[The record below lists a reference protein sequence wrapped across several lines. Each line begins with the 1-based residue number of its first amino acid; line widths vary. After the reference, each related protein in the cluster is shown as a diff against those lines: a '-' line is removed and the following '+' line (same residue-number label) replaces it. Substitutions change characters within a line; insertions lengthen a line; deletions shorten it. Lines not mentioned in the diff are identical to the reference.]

1 MPGALKDQ
9 LPNRALSGVELAAI
23 TAVEIASMLNKDLA
37 FAPNI
42 AYSAAA
48 FSIEL
53 EYVLPSPHPKHVLH
67 SQTREGI
74 GDDLT
79 GLLLRDLILMEFD
92 QMVPRDYVFGLS
104 AAYRRAEVTIC
115 VVVHVADPHGPK
127 EGARSKL
134 TGHPPLPLDNL
145 QAVLSTVIG
154 LQRKVTLDNPNLDR
168 IHHGLPIVVQRA
180 TPPVPPPASNLP
192 GEPPTQVIGSPGVEN
207 KEFRYDATQFAT
219 TAQPVDT
226 DISQSAAAKL
236 GVPVQTGV

>member
-9 LPNRALSGVELAAI
+9 LPNRALSGLELAAI
-23 TAVEIASMLNKDLA
+23 TKVELEDMLKKDLA

-67 SQTREGI
+67 SKTREGE

-79 GLLLRDLILMEFD
+79 GLLLRDLILVEFD

-104 AAYRRAEVTIC
+104 AAYRHAGLTISL
-115 VVVHVADPHGPK
+115 VVHVADPHEPK
-127 EGARSKL
+127 QGSRSKL
-134 TGHPPLPLDNL
+134 TGQPPLMLDKL
-145 QAVLSTVIG
+145 QVLRTSVVG

-180 TPPVPPPASNLP
+180 TPPVPPPASTLP